1 MICTLCPRNC
11 GAERT
16 GTKAGGYCA
25 MPSLPR
31 AAKAMLHLW
40 EEPCLVGEHGAGT
53 VFFSGCNLRCRF
65 CQNGVISQG
74 GEGIPVTPERLREIY
89 WELIRQGAACVDLV
103 TPTHFTDAIL
113 ESLSEPLPVPV
124 VWNSGGYE
132 KPETLRRLQGKVQI
146 YLPDLKYAL
155 PGPAKAYSGAED
167 YFDWASAAIL
177 EMFRQTGPYRMEN
190 GLLRSGVVIRHLLLP
205 GEAENTRRCGVE
217 RTPDKAAGVCAMPAW
232 PVAARAMLH
241 QWEEPCLVGERGAG
255 AVFFSGCNLRCKFCQ
270 NGVISQEGYGKPIT
284 PRRLRE
290 IFEELVEQ
298 GAACLDLVTPTHFT
312 DAVLEALGEEH
323 WPVPV
328 VWNCGGYES
337 VETLKRLE
345 GRVQVYLP
353 DLKYALTEPAKA
365 YSGAADYPETAKAA
379 ILEMFRQTGPYR
391 MENGQLRSGVL
402 IRHLVLPGELENTK
416 AVIDWVAETFRP
428 GDVLFSLMSQYT
440 PQPGAEGKLAR
451 RVTRAEYRA
460 AAEYMANCCIT
471 DGYTQERTSAREEY
485 TPDFDLSG
493 L

>member
-1 MICTLCPRNC
+1 MICNLCP
-11 GAERT
+11 
-16 GTKAGGYCA
+16 
-25 MPSLPR
+25 
-31 AAKAMLHLW
+31 
-40 EEPCLVGEHGAGT
+40 
-53 VFFSGCNLRCRF
+53 
-65 CQNGVISQG
+65 
-74 GEGIPVTPERLREIY
+74 
-89 WELIRQGAACVDLV
+89 
-103 TPTHFTDAIL
+103 
-113 ESLSEPLPVPV
+113 
-124 VWNSGGYE
+124 
-132 KPETLRRLQGKVQI
+132 
-146 YLPDLKYAL
+146 
-155 PGPAKAYSGAED
+155 
-167 YFDWASAAIL
+167 
-177 EMFRQTGPYRMEN
+177 
-190 GLLRSGVVIRHLLLP
+190 
-205 GEAENTRRCGVE
+205 RRCGVE

-312 DAVLEALGEEH
+312 DAVLEALGEER

-416 AVIDWVAETFRP
+416 AVIDWVC
-428 GDVLFSLMSQYT
+428 LLYT
-440 PQPGAEGKLAR
+440 SPSPRDA
-451 RVTRAEYRA
+451 
-460 AAEYMANCCIT
+460 
-471 DGYTQERTSAREEY
+471 
-485 TPDFDLSG
+485 
-493 L
+493 